1 MGALG
6 DRRVVVAF
14 AGDAR
19 PIQRASEQ
27 AVDAME
33 EVTEGAE
40 EQGSKVDA
48 AFEAIDNVGS
58 SLGSVFDGLAT
69 AAAGFGIEMPSV
81 IQNAYD
87 MATGFSDL
95 AAGLS
100 GTALPALRS
109 VADGFKTGAYQ
120 QKVMTAATKAQTAAQ
135 TAQNIVMRAN
145 PILLVVTAIAALVAA
160 FVVAYKKSETFRNI
174 VNGAMNSVKK
184 VVESLFDVFDKFVDI
199 VAGYAEIITAPYR
212 LAFNAIADL
221 WNNTVGKLEF
231 KIPGWV
237 PGIGG
242 NGFDVPDIPRFANG
256 GLMQGIGIVGER
268 GPELAFAGGGGANVV
283 ANGSPLEVHI
293 NATGPTLQDIIQVEI
308 RQAGR
313 RTRNAVLAGSTRTA
327 GA

>member
-1 MGALG
+1 MGVLG
-6 DRRVVVAF
+6 DRRIVVAF

-19 PIQRASEQ
+19 PIQRASGEAQ
-27 AVDAME
+27 AAVDDMSEA
-33 EVTEGAE
+33 VE
-40 EQGSKVDA
+40 EQSSKVDS

-58 SLGSVFDGLAT
+58 SLGSVFDGLST

-81 IQNAYD
+81 LQNAYD

-100 GTALPALRS
+100 GTALPAIRG
-109 VADGFKTGAYQ
+109 VAEGFKTGAYQ
-120 QKVMTAATKAQTAAQ
+120 QKFMTAATKAQTAAQ

-145 PILLVVTAIAALVAA
+145 PILLVVTAIAALAAA
-160 FVVAYKKSETFRNI
+160 FVIAYKRSETFRNI
-174 VNGAMNSVKK
+174 VHGAMDVVKTA
-184 VVESLFDVFDKFVDI
+184 VEALFDVFDKFVGI
-199 VAGYAEIITAPYR
+199 VKGYAEIITAPYR

-231 KIPGWV
+231 KVPGWV

-268 GPELAFAGGGGANVV
+268 GPELAFAGGQGANVV
-283 ANGSPLEVHI
+283 ANGSPLAVEIH
-293 NATGPTLQDIIQVEI
+293 ATGPTLQDIVQVQI